1 MPTADGPP
9 PTGPETTELLRR
21 WRGGDAEARDR
32 LVERVYD
39 ELRALARRALA
50 REAGPRTI
58 EATALVHE
66 AYLRLMGDSQVEIQ
80 DRGHFFAVAARVMR
94 NILVDHARARNA
106 QRRGGGARQV
116 ELDTDVGGR
125 QPDVDMLALD
135 EALARLEAVDRRK
148 CQVVEMKFFA
158 GLTEQEIAGV
168 LGVGRATVERD
179 WAFARSWL
187 QIQMAPGSAPPR

>member
-1 MPTADGPP
+1 MTIADGPP
-9 PTGPETTELLRR
+9 PSGPETTELLRL
-21 WRGGDAEARDR
+21 WRGGDVSARDR

-50 REAGPRTI
+50 RENGPRTI

-66 AYLRLMGDSQVEIQ
+66 AYLRLLGDSHVEIQ

-106 QRRGGGARQV
+106 QRRGGGVRPV
-116 ELDTDVGGR
+116 ELADQTGTGG
-125 QPDVDMLALD
+125 PDIDLLSLD

-158 GLTEQEIAGV
+158 GLTEQEIASV

-187 QIQMAPGSAPPR
+187 QMQMAPGQSPPR